1 MNKKNKQVRQQD
13 AYQANAGGA
22 VTTVQDPRP
31 LFKGNIFVADCM
43 PLILAYSKLYG
54 SVECKWCMTKWRSRA
69 SSLDVNNASISPAIN
84 KDPLMRDTAMLQWIS
99 RLSHMLLPNTTKV
112 QHSFAYS
119 GLRCRPVTYIFRKLS
134 WS

>member
-13 AYQANAGGA
+13 AYQANAGEGA

-54 SVECKWCMTKWRSRA
+54 SVEWQVVYDKM
-69 SSLDVNNASISPAIN
+69 AI
-84 KDPLMRDTAMLQWIS
+84 AC
-99 RLSHMLLPNTTKV
+99 V
-112 QHSFAYS
+112 VA
-119 GLRCRPVTYIFRKLS
+119 
-134 WS
+134 